1 MDEALKTNGAEAPAQ
16 CPDGDERAVM
26 LEASGVTK
34 IYGHNKSTA
43 AKIMAAGGDK
53 EAAYKKTGAAVA
65 LWNVSF
71 QAKQGEIFVIIGLS
85 GSGKSTIIRCFNRL
99 VRPTSGHV
107 TVGGRRVDTM
117 DKKELLDFRRSRVS
131 MVFQNF
137 GLFTHRT
144 VMDNVAYGLE
154 VRGMSKA
161 QREERANGLIDMVG
175 LGGWEGKPI
184 SSLSGGMKQRVGIAR
199 ALANDPEVLLMDEPF
214 SALDPLVRRDMQ
226 FELLSIQR
234 KLGKTILF
242 ITHDINEAF
251 KLGDSVAIMKDG
263 KIVQIDTPER
273 ISMNPATDYVR
284 NFIEGADKAQ
294 VLTVRH
300 VMTAPG
306 CLVRVRDDPAY
317 AIREMRRGEFSSA
330 YVVDNFMKLRGV
342 VRIDEALRARN
353 SGLSLGEVL
362 DRDIVNITED
372 ALLSDI
378 MPLAAEARYPLA
390 VVDEEGMLRGIV
402 SKASVLASLI

>member
-1 MDEALKTNGAEAPAQ
+1 MDEAIQAEGQ
-16 CPDGDERAVM
+16 IM
-26 LEASGVTK
+26 LEAAHVTK
-34 IYGHNKSTA
+34 IYGHNKPQAVKMMT
-43 AKIMAAGGDK
+43 GGSDK
-53 EAAYKKTGAAVA
+53 ETVYKKTGATVA
-65 LWNVSF
+65 LWDVSF

-85 GSGKSTIIRCFNRL
+85 GSGKSTIIRCFNQL
-99 VRPTSGHV
+99 VRPTSGQV
-107 TVGGRRVDTM
+107 LVGGRQVDAM
-117 DKKELLDFRRSRVS
+117 DKRELLEFRRSKVS

-154 VRGMSKA
+154 VRGMSKPE
-161 QREERANGLIDMVG
+161 REERAKGLIDMVG

-184 SSLSGGMKQRVGIAR
+184 ASLSGGMKQRVGIAR

-251 KLGDSVAIMKDG
+251 KLGDTVAIMKDG

-273 ISMNPATDYVR
+273 ISTNPATEYVR
-284 NFIEGADKAQ
+284 QFIEGADKAQ

-330 YVVDNFMKLRGV
+330 YVVDHRMRLMGV
-342 VRIDEALRARN
+342 LRIDEALRARRE
-353 SGLSLGEVL
+353 GLPIADVL
-362 DRDIVNITED
+362 DAEIVTTTED
-372 ALLSDI
+372 AQLSDI
-378 MPLAAEARYPLA
+378 MQLAAEARYPLA
-390 VVDEEGMLRGIV
+390 VVGDDGVLEGIV